1 VGQDS
6 DSEVEELRYVL
17 KLSQESL
24 AFTSQRLL
32 QASERFDA
40 VVSESLGPDSIVSI
54 GELAEMAATCRES
67 RKCVE
72 LVITRIEQESTGV
85 ADMQLIYELLEQWED
100 LESRTQELQRASSLA
115 RDVASLRESL
125 LGVSGILGLKSETD
139 STRQS
144 RLESRICLQGKMEVI
159 RVSIFLE
166 TFLEIQIIVFQM
178 LY

>member
-1 VGQDS
+1 MGQDS

-24 AFTSQRLL
+24 AFTSQRLQL
-32 QASERFDA
+32 ASERFDS
-40 VVSESLGPDSIVSI
+40 VVAEALGPDSIVSI

-72 LVITRIEQESTGV
+72 LVISRIEQEAAGV

-115 RDVASLRESL
+115 RDVAALRQSMV
-125 LGVSGILGLKSETD
+125 GVTGTLVPQEEVTEFK
-139 STRQS
+139 RQS
-144 RLESRICLQGKMEVI
+144 RLESRICLQGKLETVK
-159 RVSIFLE
+159 VSFADIFLNE
-166 TFLEIQIIVFQM
+166 T
-178 LY
+178 

>member
-1 VGQDS
+1 MGQDS

-24 AFTSQRLL
+24 AYTSQRLIS
-32 QASERFDA
+32 ASERFDN
-40 VVSESLGPDSIVSI
+40 VVAEALGPDSIVSI

-72 LVITRIEQESTGV
+72 LVITRIEQEAAGV

-115 RDVASLRESL
+115 RDVAALRQSMV
-125 LGVSGILGLKSETD
+125 GVTGNTLVPMEET
-139 STRQS
+139 TEFKRQS
-144 RLESRICLQGKMEVI
+144 RLESRICLQGKLEDVK
-159 RVSIFLE
+159 VS
-166 TFLEIQIIVFQM
+166 V
-178 LY
+178 